1 MPPPTKPPTSS
12 TSPILPTLVT
22 TSPLRTHHFSILPL
36 VDGVPDGLRRV
47 TRAPR
52 TFPREKVPIDY
63 FVRSPDGSA
72 VASKRRDGGGE
83 IFTRDRRGTFHNRQ
97 SWDDKSEAIVLL
109 NSGRGLAV
117 FAGNILVV
125 HLYAQGSH
133 EEFKSLQVMHTPPSI
148 PLLLVIP
155 SPATVPQS
163 NLASAVRI
171 LSITPSS
178 ITTFLLTG
186 LDTTRPNLKV
196 HSTSTLPLPTVPTF
210 VLAVDPMAWSHE
222 PSATHHHDSRSQSKT
237 PIVSMAPA
245 PRSQACD
252 VLVSVS
258 ADGVLSFWTA
268 ALEHNA
274 KIMMT
279 TRGAAQPSTTTVNGG
294 GGWVCTGSIR
304 TGRTG
309 IRLAR
314 CSSAKKT
321 AVGTSRRSLSIAFET
336 QN

>member
-1 MPPPTKPPTSS
+1 M
-12 TSPILPTLVT
+12 
-22 TSPLRTHHFSILPL
+22 
-36 VDGVPDGLRRV
+36 DGAPDGLRRV
-47 TRAPR
+47 SRAPR
-52 TFPREKVPIDY
+52 TFPRETVPIDY
-63 FVRSPDGSA
+63 FARSPDGSA
-72 VASKRRDGGGE
+72 VVSKRRDGGGE

-97 SWDDKSEAIVLL
+97 SWGDKSEAIVLL

-117 FAGNILVV
+117 FTGNMLVV
-125 HLYAQGSH
+125 HLYAQGTH
-133 EEFKSLQVMHTPPSI
+133 EEFKSLHVAHRPPSI
-148 PLLLVIP
+148 PLLLVVP

-163 NLASAVRI
+163 NPASTVRI
-171 LSITPSS
+171 LSVTPSS
-178 ITTFLLTG
+178 ITTFLLAG

-222 PSATHHHDSRSQSKT
+222 LPAPHHHDSRSHSKPKT
-237 PIVSMAPA
+237 PIVPMAPA
-245 PRSQACD
+245 PRSRAHD
-252 VLVSVS
+252 ALVSVS
-258 ADGVLSFWTA
+258 ADGTLSFWTP

-274 KIMMT
+274 NDMTT
-279 TRGAAQPSTTTVNGG
+279 TRGAAKPSTTTVNGS

-321 AVGTSRRSLSIAFET
+321 AIGASGCNLIIFET